1 MVEKGSSLKK
11 ILILVCMLAVPGFLY
26 YLLTEKGKN
35 RYKPLAIFG
44 AKQVASTFHTKRGK
58 EIPDTL
64 YHTIR
69 DFSLTNQAGRSVNF
83 PAATDKITIVNF
95 FYSSCPSFCMQMNK
109 EMQRVEQTFKKNDFI
124 RFMSITVDPEKD
136 SVGRLLTYSKT
147 FGAEP
152 GKWDFLTGDKN
163 LIYELA
169 KKDFLVD
176 ALPDPGQ
183 PGNIIHSPMLVLV
196 DPHKRIR
203 GFYDSGSRE
212 RVDVLIDEVK
222 VLIAEELR
230 NVKDR

>member
-1 MVEKGSSLKK
+1 
-11 ILILVCMLAVPGFLY
+11 MLAVPGFLY

-44 AKQVASTFHTKRGK
+44 SKQVASTFHTKRGK
-58 EIPDTL
+58 QIPDTL

-69 DFSLTNQAGRSVNF
+69 NFSLINQNGDTVKF
-83 PAATDKITIVNF
+83 PAPPDKITVVNF
-95 FYSSCPSFCMQMNK
+95 FFSSCPTFCTSMNK
-109 EMQRVEQTFKKNDFI
+109 EMQRVEETFAKNDFV

-136 SVGRLLTYSKT
+136 NADRLLTYSMR
-147 FGAEP
+147 FGAKA

-163 LIYELA
+163 LIYDLA

-183 PGNIIHSPMLVLV
+183 PDNIIHSPMLVLV
-196 DPHKRIR
+196 DSHKRIR

-212 RVDVLIDEVK
+212 RVDVLIDEIK
-222 VLIAEELR
+222 VQIAEELR